1 MGVCQ
6 CIGLEIKSSKK
17 KPSSQTEL
25 NSIMIKDFKKQ
36 TTPPEI
42 SSPLLYD
49 NNQPNKSSKDL
60 TVTDNNNNN
69 NNNDNKDLSKME
81 TLSKSEKREDDMI
94 TTVHIVGKE
103 KTGKTS
109 LVIRLCKNK
118 FESFYIP
125 SIDIEISKLK
135 YSSVR
140 TLEKKEMQLIT
151 YNYPLFDINK
161 VKNDDFIFVFFDESD
176 IDSIDKAML
185 FIINNNLCHKFNKER
200 LFLVGNK
207 NDLKT
212 NDFPEYK
219 LKHFCLEKGICFYEI
234 SVKTFVGIK
243 QLFQRVSRIATKM
256 TTI

>member
-25 NSIMIKDFKKQ
+25 NSIMIHNFKKQ
-36 TTPPEI
+36 TPPPEL
-42 SSPLLYD
+42 SSPVLD
-49 NNQPNKSSKDL
+49 TNQPNKPSKDL
-60 TVTDNNNNN
+60 IITDNNNKD
-69 NNNDNKDLSKME
+69 DNKDLSKME
-81 TLSKSEKREDDMI
+81 TLSKSEKREEDTI
-94 TTVHIVGKE
+94 ITVHIVGKE
-103 KTGKTS
+103 ETGKTS

-185 FIINNNLCHKFNKER
+185 FIINNNLDHKFNKEK

-212 NDFPEYK
+212 NDFPDYK
-219 LKHFCLEKGICFYEI
+219 LKHFCLERGIYFYEI

-243 QLFQRVSRIATKM
+243 QLFQRVSSIASKM
-256 TTI
+256 TTM

>member
-25 NSIMIKDFKKQ
+25 NSIMIHNFKKQ
-36 TTPPEI
+36 TTLPEL
-42 SSPLLYD
+42 SSPVLYD
-49 NNQPNKSSKDL
+49 NNQPNKPSKDL
-60 TVTDNNNNN
+60 TVTDNN

-81 TLSKSEKREDDMI
+81 TLSKSEKREDDTTI
-94 TTVHIVGKE
+94 ITVHIVGKE
-103 KTGKTS
+103 ETGKTS

-185 FIINNNLCHKFNKER
+185 FIINNNLTHKFNKEI
-200 LFLVGNK
+200 LL
-207 NDLKT
+207 
-212 NDFPEYK
+212 
-219 LKHFCLEKGICFYEI
+219 
-234 SVKTFVGIK
+234 
-243 QLFQRVSRIATKM
+243 
-256 TTI
+256 

>member
-25 NSIMIKDFKKQ
+25 NSIMIHNFKKQ
-36 TTPPEI
+36 TTPPEL
-42 SSPLLYD
+42 SSPILDD
-49 NNQPNKSSKDL
+49 NNQPNKPSKDL
-60 TVTDNNNNN
+60 TVTDNN

-81 TLSKSEKREDDMI
+81 TLSKSEKREDDTTI
-94 TTVHIVGKE
+94 ITVHIVGKE
-103 KTGKTS
+103 ETGKTS

-185 FIINNNLCHKFNKER
+185 FIINNNLTHKFNKER

-219 LKHFCLEKGICFYEI
+219 LKHFCLERGIYFYEI

-243 QLFQRVSRIATKM
+243 QLFKRVSSIASKM